1 MRFGVRRT
9 SGSASASS
17 PAASAATARLA
28 ANVSA
33 RCLALASARTV
44 LACAQLMLESDAAAG
59 AALAAPAL
67 LAAKAS
73 DRSSLKV
80 GVTGSLLAMTSR

>member
-1 MRFGVRRT
+1 
-9 SGSASASS
+9 
-17 PAASAATARLA
+17 
-28 ANVSA
+28 
-33 RCLALASARTV
+33 
-44 LACAQLMLESDAAAG
+44 MLENEAAAG